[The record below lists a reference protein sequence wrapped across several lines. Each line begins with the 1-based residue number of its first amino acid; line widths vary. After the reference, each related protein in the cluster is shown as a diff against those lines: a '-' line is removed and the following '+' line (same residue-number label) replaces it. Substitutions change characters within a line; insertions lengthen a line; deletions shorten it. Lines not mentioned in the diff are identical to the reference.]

1 MSTPIDRRRFLQAST
16 GLGALAAGLSISAE
30 QRPPA
35 PGPQP
40 PAPAALPP
48 VLPWNDH
55 ARLPYREDQPR
66 VILVRFGGGV
76 RRQETIADPDRTWCP
91 FVYHEL
97 YRNKGTLLNNVQIE
111 NDPKIVTS
119 HGEGTLYI
127 LTGKY
132 DEYKDVHGRVLGNRF
147 EAKVPTLF
155 EYLRHTY
162 DLPAHQALIVNGE
175 DRIDEDYFTFS
186 NTPHYGVRYRSTVLS
201 LHRFKTFMLRD
212 DLAHGRWT
220 HGGRVPLTERER
232 RQKEQQ
238 LRQMEDRGDRVR
250 DAEPPGP
257 ELEAFWERWRA
268 YYGTSGFLNPRGDRL
283 LTTLSL
289 WALRHLRPKLM
300 MINYQDPDYVHW
312 GNRNFYTRA
321 IAIIDEGIREIYNA
335 VQADEEYRDNTV
347 FLIVPDCGRDSNRCA
362 PIPYQ
367 HHFNTRSS
375 REVFVIAAGPGIAR
389 SRTPVDRKAQQCSV
403 AAGVGR
409 IMGFPT
415 PQAHHD
421 LQDGLCE
428 IHREVVPAPREI

>member
-1 MSTPIDRRRFLQAST
+1 MSTPIDRRRFLQTSA
-16 GLGALAAGLSISAE
+16 GFGALAAGLSISAE
-30 QRPPA
+30 TRPPA
-35 PGPQP
+35 P
-40 PAPAALPP
+40 APAGAAP
-48 VLPWNDH
+48 VLLPANDGP
-55 ARLPYREDQPR
+55 RLAYPDDRPR
-66 VILVRFGGGV
+66 VILIRFGGGV

-97 YRNKGTLLNNVQIE
+97 FRNKGILLNNVEIE
-111 NDPKIVTS
+111 NNPKIVTS

-127 LTGKY
+127 LTGRY
-132 DEYKDVHGRVLGNRF
+132 DEYKDVHGRFLGNRF

-162 DLPAHQALIVNGE
+162 DIPAHQALIVNGE

-201 LHRFKTFMLRD
+201 LHRYKTFLLRD

-220 HGGRVPLTERER
+220 RTGREPLTDSER

-238 LRQMEDRGDRVR
+238 LRQMENRGDRVR
-250 DAEPPGP
+250 DAQPAGP
-257 ELEAFWERWRA
+257 EMEAFWQRWRE

-289 WALRHLRPKLM
+289 WALRRLRPRLL

-321 IAIIDEGIREIYNA
+321 IAIIDEGIRELYNT
-335 VQADEEYRDNTV
+335 VQADPEYRDRTV
-347 FLIVPDCGRDSNRCA
+347 FLIVPDCGRDSNRCT

-367 HHFNTRSS
+367 HHFNSRSA
-375 REVFVIAAGPGIAR
+375 REVFVIAAGPGIAHG
-389 SRTPVDRKAQQCSV
+389 RTPVRRKAQQCSV
-403 AAGVGR
+403 AASVGR

-415 PQAHHD
+415 PEVDRGAGL
-421 LQDGLCE
+421 LQE
-428 IHREVVPAPREI
+428 IHA

>member
-1 MSTPIDRRRFLQAST
+1 MSTPIDRRRFLQASA
-16 GLGALAAGLSISAE
+16 GFGALAAGLSISAE

-35 PGPQP
+35 P
-40 PAPAALPP
+40 APAGAPP
-48 VLPWNDH
+48 VVLPANDGP
-55 ARLPYREDQPR
+55 RLPYPDDRPR
-66 VILVRFGGGV
+66 VILIRFGGGV

-97 YRNKGTLLNNVQIE
+97 FRNKGILLNNVEIE
-111 NDPKIVTS
+111 NNPKIVTS

-132 DEYKDVHGRVLGNRF
+132 DEYKDVHGRPLGNRF
-147 EAKVPTLF
+147 EARVPTIF

-162 DLPAHQALIVNGE
+162 DIPAHQALIVNGE

-201 LHRFKTFMLRD
+201 LHRYKTFLLRD
-212 DLAHGRWT
+212 EIANGRWT
-220 HGGRVPLTERER
+220 RSGRVPLTESELHRKHVE
-232 RQKEQQ
+232 
-238 LRQMEDRGDRVR
+238 LRLMEDRGDRVR
-250 DAEPPGP
+250 DAQPGGP
-257 ELEAFWERWRA
+257 ELEAFWQRWRE
-268 YYGTSGFLNPRGDRL
+268 YYGTSGFVNPRGDRL

-289 WALRHLRPKLM
+289 WALRDLRPKLM

-335 VQADEEYRDNTV
+335 VQADPEYRDRTV
-347 FLIVPDCGRDSNRCA
+347 FLIVPDCGRDSNRCT

-367 HHFNTRSS
+367 HHFNSRSA
-375 REVFVIAAGPGIAR
+375 REVFVVAAGPGIVHA
-389 SRTPVDRKAQQCSV
+389 RTPVGRKAQQCSV
-403 AAGVGR
+403 AASVGR

-415 PQAHHD
+415 PEVDRGAGL
-421 LQDGLCE
+421 LQE
-428 IHREVVPAPREI
+428 IHA